1 MFKLSRFK
9 RPSDIPN
16 HFIKERRELT
26 GLVERIEPN
35 GALLMIQ
42 HKPLVQIPGINS
54 SAQQLP
60 VKISGVNV
68 YGHGISWLQAIVAG
82 NEVKFIPV
90 LKEKDYV
97 QCEVLLPQ
105 QTLDVN
111 LKFLLFSIIILVLI
125 VEKGANY

>member
-1 MFKLSRFK
+1 
-9 RPSDIPN
+9 
-16 HFIKERRELT
+16 
-26 GLVERIEPN
+26 
-35 GALLMIQ
+35 MIQ

>member
-1 MFKLSRFK
+1 MSPIQLSRFK

-26 GLVERIEPN
+26 GLVERVEPS
-35 GALLMIQ
+35 GALLMIS
-42 HKPLVQIPGINS
+42 HKPLVQIPGLNS
-54 SAQQLP
+54 SSQQQLP

-68 YGHGISWLQAIVAG
+68 SGHGISWLQAIVVG

-90 LKEKDYV
+90 LKEKNFV

-105 QTLDVN
+105 KRDVCTT
-111 LKFLLFSIIILVLI
+111 
-125 VEKGANY
+125 